1 MEINEISEK
10 SILVIEDDI
19 PMADL
24 ICYSLRKEGFIVNS
38 IDNGCQALDFIE
50 KNNLPDLILLDLN
63 LPDINGLDICK
74 KIMASYC
81 IPVII
86 LTAKDTI
93 IDKVR
98 GFESGADDYITK
110 PFDLLELTFRVKAVL
125 RRSKS
130 VSNKKLISVSNKVL
144 INADERKVL
153 KNDKLVDLTLKEFEL
168 LMFLIKNKGKVLSR
182 QQILDQVWGMEFY
195 GDTRTV
201 DNHIK
206 MLRKKLDDNSE
217 VSFIETVYGIGY
229 LIPE

>member
-1 MEINEISEK
+1 MELNKLSQK

-24 ICYSLRKEGFIVNS
+24 ICYSLNKEGFIVKS
-38 IDNGCQALDFIE
+38 IDNGCQALNLIE
-50 KNNLPDLILLDLN
+50 NNNLPDLIILDIN

-74 KIMASYC
+74 KIMASYF
-81 IPVII
+81 IPVIL

-130 VSNKKLISVSNKVL
+130 VPNKNLISVSKTVL
-144 INADERKVL
+144 INADERKVF
-153 KNDKLVDLTLKEFEL
+153 KNDEVIDLTLKEFEL

-182 QQILDQVWGMEFY
+182 EQILDRVWGMEFY

-206 MLRKKLDDNSE
+206 TLRKKLDDKSE
-217 VSFIETVYGIGY
+217 VSFIETVYGVGY
-229 LIPE
+229 LISK